1 MKRIFKISVGLCLMA
16 AVSLSCMKEGEPLA
30 SGLTLD
36 KTEISAEGTSADEV
50 TVKVSADG
58 DWFAIAPE
66 WVEVTPSVGSGET
79 EVKLKIA
86 DNLDSFNELAGPRS
100 GFVSFCYGTNGI
112 SALIVNQKGEAGLDS
127 SRQYSKV
134 TKEEDIVAG
143 GSYLIAFSDGSKVY
157 ALKPFN
163 ASKED
168 TYSYLFADEVTDK
181 AGVVETQNA
190 NNAFLFVG
198 AEGGFRLKMSNGR
211 YLFQNA
217 SYNNFYS
224 TTDESK
230 GDIWTVKMNEN
241 GIVTITNVTVAGK
254 YIQYSSNYGS
264 AGAYGAAQDGALLP
278 ILYKDSKPASTEV
291 LIVPE
296 SASVTSEST
305 TASISVTSNATWKVR
320 CHDGWIKTF
329 TKSGKGDGKIELT
342 FDTNASKTED
352 RTATLLVIGETSNFT
367 IKFTQN
373 KVATTI
379 AQLVGQI
386 TSKDKSNPSPYSVDL
401 TENATAVVSY
411 VNGGNVYIEDET
423 GAILLYLKN
432 SGLKEGQKVSG
443 KISGTG
449 YIFNGLPQIT
459 SIEGATYTDGG
470 KIPCTEVTLSE
481 LLKNYNGYMSRRVLV
496 KGVTVSEA
504 FNNRNGKVKDG
515 DNEIAVRASST
526 SLKLP
531 EVGKKGD
538 ILVYPAIYN
547 KTKQLTFYADSDFKV
562 AE

>member
-1 MKRIFKISVGLCLMA
+1 MKNIYKICAGLCTLA
-16 AVSLSCMKEGEPLA
+16 AVSLSCMKEGGALA

-36 KTEISAEGTSADEV
+36 KTEITAEGTSAPDV
-50 TVKVSADG
+50 VVKVSADG

-66 WVEVTPSVGSGET
+66 WVEVTPAAGSGDT

-86 DNLDSFNELAGPRS
+86 DNIDSFKELSGPRS

-112 SALIVNQKGEAGLDS
+112 SALIVNQKGENGLDA

-143 GSYLIAFSDGSKVY
+143 GSYLIAFADGSKLH

-163 ASKED
+163 TTSD
-168 TYSYLFADEVTDK
+168 SYYSYMYADEVTDK
-181 AGVVETQNA
+181 DGVVDTQNA

-224 TTDESK
+224 TDDESK
-230 GDIWTVKMNEN
+230 GDVWTAKMNEDGTVN
-241 GIVTITNVTVAGK
+241 ITNVTIAGK
-254 YIQYSSNYGS
+254 YIQYSPSYSS
-264 AGAYGAAQDGALLP
+264 AGAYGSAQEGALLP
-278 ILYKDSKPASTEV
+278 LLYKDSKPASTEV

-320 CHDGWIKTF
+320 CHDEWIKTF
-329 TKSGKGDGKIELT
+329 TKSGEGDGTIELT
-342 FDTNASKTED
+342 FDANTSKTED
-352 RTATLLVIGETSNFT
+352 RTASILVIGETSNFT
-367 IKFTQN
+367 ITFTQS
-373 KVATTI
+373 KVATTV
-379 AQLVGQI
+379 AQLVEQI
-386 TSKDKSNPSPYSVDL
+386 KSTNKSAPSPYSVDMS
-401 TENATAVVSY
+401 ENSTAVVSY
-411 VNGGNVYIEDET
+411 VDGSNVYIEDET
-423 GAILLYLKN
+423 AAILLYKKN
-432 SGLKEGQKVSG
+432 HELSAGQKISG

-449 YIFNGLPQIT
+449 FIFNGLPEIT
-459 SIEGATYTDGG
+459 SLEGATFEEGG

-481 LLKNYNGYMSRRVLV
+481 LLKNYNGYISRRVLV

-504 FNNRNGKVKDG
+504 FSNRNGKVKDG
-515 DNEIAVRASST
+515 DDEIVVRASNA
-526 SLKLP
+526 SLALP
-531 EVGKKGD
+531 EVGKKGN
-538 ILVYPAIYN
+538 ILAYPAIY
-547 KTKQLTFYADSDFKV
+547 KKDKQLTFYADSDFTV
-562 AE
+562 TE

>member
-1 MKRIFKISVGLCLMA
+1 MKRIFKISAGLCLMA

-58 DWFAIAPE
+58 DWFVIAPE
-66 WVEVTPSVGSGET
+66 WVDVTPAVGSGET

-112 SALIVNQKGEAGLDS
+112 SALIVNQKGETGLDS

-217 SYNNFYS
+217 NFNNFYS
-224 TTDESK
+224 TTP
-230 GDIWTVKMNEN
+230 M
-241 GIVTITNVTVAGK
+241 
-254 YIQYSSNYGS
+254 GS
-264 AGAYGAAQDGALLP
+264 A
-278 ILYKDSKPASTEV
+278 
-291 LIVPE
+291 
-296 SASVTSEST
+296 
-305 TASISVTSNATWKVR
+305 WR
-320 CHDGWIKTF
+320 
-329 TKSGKGDGKIELT
+329 
-342 FDTNASKTED
+342 
-352 RTATLLVIGETSNFT
+352 
-367 IKFTQN
+367 
-373 KVATTI
+373 
-379 AQLVGQI
+379 
-386 TSKDKSNPSPYSVDL
+386 
-401 TENATAVVSY
+401 
-411 VNGGNVYIEDET
+411 
-423 GAILLYLKN
+423 
-432 SGLKEGQKVSG
+432 
-443 KISGTG
+443 
-449 YIFNGLPQIT
+449 
-459 SIEGATYTDGG
+459 
-470 KIPCTEVTLSE
+470 
-481 LLKNYNGYMSRRVLV
+481 
-496 KGVTVSEA
+496 
-504 FNNRNGKVKDG
+504 
-515 DNEIAVRASST
+515 
-526 SLKLP
+526 
-531 EVGKKGD
+531 
-538 ILVYPAIYN
+538 
-547 KTKQLTFYADSDFKV
+547 
-562 AE
+562 